1 MTVLERHV
9 NLCNSGMNIVGAN
22 NHFIK
27 LGFKHVIG
35 LRRESTTIM
44 LLNRYSIKPTHV
56 DFHYTYRSEHSMYSL
71 EKLIFK
77 VDSD

>member
-1 MTVLERHV
+1 MKPL
-9 NLCNSGMNIVGAN
+9 
-22 NHFIK
+22 
-27 LGFKHVIG
+27 LGIIIEPRTNYWKHVIG